1 MYWAEQSGLE
11 HVVRTMQTLART
23 HGARWQPAPL
33 LDSPGR
39 CRAGLE
45 RMRRPPPCATRVTLL
60 AALLACATFDPAG
73 ADQHGPPH
81 VPGTLAAW
89 AQGARLYPGLG
100 DFHRAVSTGSPEA
113 QGYFDQGMRLLWAFN
128 HDESSRSFA
137 KAAQID
143 PGCAMCFW
151 GVALTVGPNYNLPMM
166 AEPRAKVAWEAL
178 QQAKAKA
185 AHATPVEQALI
196 GALAA
201 RYPDAKPLDPS
212 NEGPILA
219 AYAQAMQR
227 VAQAYPDDSD
237 VQTLTA
243 EALMNI
249 NAWKLWSL
257 DGKPTAGT
265 EEIVALLEGVLAK
278 NPRHPGANHYYVHAI
293 EASPHPEKAVA
304 AARTTARHDAGCR
317 PPGAHAGA
325 YHAARRPLCGRRQA
339 NRKGADADIAYFAKT
354 TPPDYYAMYTA
365 HNYQFLA
372 FSTAMQGRKADTL
385 DAARRSRA
393 VISDP
398 LLSAMPGSDWYV
410 AELYTGMVRF
420 GMWDELLAEAAPD
433 AKLAALTAGYRY
445 ARATALAAKGRIDE
459 AQRPNWRS
467 WRSLRRR
474 QPRWRRGAEQRGRCA
489 RGGGAGAARRESP
502 QSQQHDAEAIALLT
516 EAAAK
521 EDQLA
526 YDEPSDWFFP
536 VRHLLG
542 AQLLRAGRPQD
553 GRAGVSGGP
562 APPSGERLGT
572 AGAGAGRPGAGPRA
586 GGRAPGAAPASRL
599 AARRRAPVRFCLLVP
614 GYGSGGLRMRTFR
627 LRRAAGAS

>member
-1 MYWAEQSGLE
+1 MNRSRLFGGSALIVLCSMSVVAYGDTQHGSGG
-11 HVVRTMQTLART
+11 VPVTLAQWAD
-23 HGARWQPAPL
+23 GAQ
-33 LDSPGR
+33 S
-39 CRAGLE
+39 
-45 RMRRPPPCATRVTLL
+45 
-60 AALLACATFDPAG
+60 FD
-73 ADQHGPPH
+73 
-81 VPGTLAAW
+81 
-89 AQGARLYPGLG
+89 GLG
-100 DFHRAVSTGSPEA
+100 NYHRAVTTSSKEA
-113 QGYFDQGMRLLWAFN
+113 QAYFDQGMRLLWAFN

-178 QQAKAKA
+178 QQAKATA
-185 AHATPVEQALI
+185 SHTTPVEQALI

-212 NEGPILA
+212 NEGPILT

-265 EEIVALLEGVLAK
+265 EEIVTLLEGVLAK
-278 NPRHPGANHYYVHAI
+278 DPRHPGANHYYVHAI
-293 EASPHPEKAVA
+293 EASSQPEKAVA
-304 AARTTARHDAGCR
+304 AAERLPGMMPAAGHLEHMPAHIMQRVGRYADA
-317 PPGAHAGA
+317 AT
-325 YHAARRPLCGRRQA
+325 A
-339 NRKGADADIAYFAKT
+339 NRKGADADVAYFART
-354 TPPDYYAMYTA
+354 TPPDYYVMYTA

-372 FSTAMQGRKADTL
+372 YSTAMQGRRADTL

-393 VISDP
+393 VISDT
-398 LLSAMPGSDWYV
+398 LLSAMPGSDWYI

-445 ARATALAAKGRIDE
+445 ARATALAAKGRVDE
-459 AQRPNWRS
+459 AK
-467 WRSLRRR
+467 
-474 QPRWRRGAEQRGRCA
+474 AELAELEKLAAAATADDSAGLNSAADVLAVAVLVGKA
-489 RGGGAGAARRESP
+489 RIA
-502 QSQQHDAEAIALLT
+502 QSQHDDSQAIALLT
-516 EAAAK
+516 EAATK

-542 AQLLRAGRPQD
+542 AALLRAGRPED
-553 GRAGVSGGP
+553 
-562 APPSGERLGT
+562 
-572 AGAGAGRPGAGPRA
+572 
-586 GGRAPGAAPASRL
+586 AAAVYLEDLRRHPENGWALYGLAQSL
-599 AARRRAPVRFCLLVP
+599 AAQHKDAEAVAVRQRFDKAWTSADITL
-614 GYGSGGLRMRTFR
+614 T
-627 LRRAAGAS
+627 ASAF

>member
-1 MYWAEQSGLE
+1 
-11 HVVRTMQTLART
+11 
-23 HGARWQPAPL
+23 
-33 LDSPGR
+33 
-39 CRAGLE
+39 
-45 RMRRPPPCATRVTLL
+45 
-60 AALLACATFDPAG
+60 
-73 ADQHGPPH
+73 
-81 VPGTLAAW
+81 
-89 AQGARLYPGLG
+89 
-100 DFHRAVSTGSPEA
+100 
-113 QGYFDQGMRLLWAFN
+113 
-128 HDESSRSFA
+128 
-137 KAAQID
+137 
-143 PGCAMCFW
+143 MCFW

-178 QQAKAKA
+178 QQAKATA
-185 AHATPVEQALI
+185 SHTTPVEQALI

-212 NEGPILA
+212 NEGPILT

-278 NPRHPGANHYYVHAI
+278 DPRHPGANHYYVHAI
-293 EASPHPEKAVA
+293 EASSQPEKAVA
-304 AARTTARHDAGCR
+304 AAERLPGMMPAAGHLEHMPAHIMQRVGRYADA
-317 PPGAHAGA
+317 AT
-325 YHAARRPLCGRRQA
+325 A
-339 NRKGADADIAYFAKT
+339 NRKGADADVAYFART
-354 TPPDYYAMYTA
+354 TPPDYYVMYTA

-372 FSTAMQGRKADTL
+372 YSTAMQGRRADTL

-393 VISDP
+393 VISDT
-398 LLSAMPGSDWYV
+398 LLSAMPGSDWYI

-445 ARATALAAKGRIDE
+445 ARATALAAKGRVDE
-459 AQRPNWRS
+459 AK
-467 WRSLRRR
+467 
-474 QPRWRRGAEQRGRCA
+474 AELAELEKLAAAATADDSAGLNSAADVLAVAVLVGKA
-489 RGGGAGAARRESP
+489 RIA
-502 QSQQHDAEAIALLT
+502 QSQHDDSQAIALLT
-516 EAAAK
+516 EATTK

-542 AQLLRAGRPQD
+542 AALLRAGRPED
-553 GRAGVSGGP
+553 
-562 APPSGERLGT
+562 
-572 AGAGAGRPGAGPRA
+572 
-586 GGRAPGAAPASRL
+586 AAAVYLEDLRRHPENGWALYGLAQSL
-599 AARRRAPVRFCLLVP
+599 AAQHKDAEAVAVRQRFDKAWTSADITL
-614 GYGSGGLRMRTFR
+614 T
-627 LRRAAGAS
+627 ASAF